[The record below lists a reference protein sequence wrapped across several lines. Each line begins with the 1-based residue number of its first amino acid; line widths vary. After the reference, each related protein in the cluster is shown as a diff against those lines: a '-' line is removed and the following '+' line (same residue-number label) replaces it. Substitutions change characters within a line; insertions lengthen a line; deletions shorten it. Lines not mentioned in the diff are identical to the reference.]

1 MAYDKVVDSARLDG
15 ALTATADAI
24 RDKTGGVDNIQWDA
38 DTGFAA
44 AVDAITTGGG
54 DAADIAAAIVDR
66 TITEYSNPNLTVVGN
81 YAFYVCRQLTYVY
94 LPAVKEIKEHA
105 LRYCAMA
112 EADFPEL
119 EILGQ
124 QAFNTCSNLT
134 RINMPKVKKLEMFT
148 FVACSA
154 LENVVFQAVEEIQNG
169 CFNSC
174 TNLKKADFHSLKA
187 ISMADCFNN
196 DTNLTAVIIRS
207 NSMATLGVATQFVNT
222 PIARGT
228 GYIYVPAALVEQYKT
243 ATNWATFADQF
254 RALEDYTA
262 DGTIMGELD
271 ETKIAG

>member
-24 RDKTGGVDNIQWDA
+24 RGKMGSADDIQWDA
-38 DTGFAA
+38 DAGFAA

-54 DAADIAAAIVDR
+54 DTADIAAAIVDR

-81 YAFYVCRQLTYVY
+81 YAFYVCRQLTHVH

-105 LRYCAMA
+105 FRYCSMA
-112 EADFPEL
+112 EVDFPEL
-119 EILGQ
+119 EILGI
-124 QAFNTCSNLT
+124 QAFNTCGKLA
-134 RINMPKVKKLEMFT
+134 RIHMPKIKKIDMFT
-148 FVACSA
+148 FVSCPV
-154 LENVVFQAVEEIQNG
+154 LENVVFQAVEEIVNG

-174 TNLKKADFHSLKA
+174 TNLRKVDFHALKK
-187 ISMADCFNN
+187 IITGDCFNN
-196 DTNLTAVIIRS
+196 DTKLTAVIIRS

-222 PIARGT
+222 PIASGT
-228 GYIYVPAALVEQYKT
+228 GYIYAPAALIEQYKV

-254 RALEDYTA
+254 RALEDYTV